1 NDLVRR
7 QIELSLRGGG
17 ADLSFRTN
25 QHWHDKFGTSCFHG
39 AEQRRRIN
47 RMDNRGTDWIET
59 ACHLDQAFIA
69 SPLLPSLDFRENDA
83 LALDFFGRFNNVCGA
98 GDHLFTTLVR
108 CATVEDD
115 SVGFFDFFRY
125 LHRHGDGVPEAYW
138 SVEML

>member
-1 NDLVRR
+1 VAYPPGGAQAAIDVYHCMHKLVRMERSFHQRFDLAGAGHGDGLHRRGVAVLCRNDLVRR

-69 SPLLPSLDFRENDA
+69 STLLP
-83 LALDFFGRFNNVCGA
+83 
-98 GDHLFTTLVR
+98 
-108 CATVEDD
+108 
-115 SVGFFDFFRY
+115 
-125 LHRHGDGVPEAYW
+125 
-138 SVEML
+138 